1 MYIFFT
7 INIYLKILQTYEKD
21 LEESDF
27 IDKVKNFRTIAV
39 FGTIVLYMKA
49 TYFFSLIDAVAPLVD
64 IIFRIIFDIKW
75 FMAIMAF
82 YILMLGKCFDLL
94 GTSQIE
100 FDNLSEE
107 DIDAI
112 PYSIAEGTKY

>member
-1 MYIFFT
+1 
-7 INIYLKILQTYEKD
+7 
-21 LEESDF
+21 
-27 IDKVKNFRTIAV
+27 V

-112 PYSIAEGTKY
+112 PYSIAEGTKL